1 MTVDV
6 VATAY
11 GTPALE
17 ALKTVVAEL
26 KRTDPMAR
34 VTVIAPNNIAGIVAR
49 RHLAAGTTGRPGTPG
64 RRGIAGIDVTTIAR
78 LAERIATLLLAPRRP
93 ATRTVIAAAWRRAL
107 ADDPLGFRDIAD
119 HPATVRALTQAHT
132 ELRDLSPRARQ
143 AVRLSTPVGHDL
155 VDLHESV
162 DGALRDTWYDTTD
175 VLRAA
180 ADHIDGVDLGACVL
194 FVPQDLDQGE
204 AAFVKALG
212 ANGNLTVI
220 AALTGVQRA
229 DTAVRHTLE
238 QLGLTADPVTRPRST
253 ASRVINAS
261 DADDEVRCVVRDLMT
276 SLRTTPA
283 HRIAVLYATARPYAR
298 LLHEQLRHAQVTV
311 NGAGVRP
318 ANERAVART
327 LLEVLALAADD
338 VPRADLFR
346 ALANA
351 PVRDFGGDRLPLSR
365 WERLSRSA
373 GVVAGDDWPVRLDAY
388 ISDRRAQ
395 AADEAADVEP
405 REWLIDRLGRD
416 VEAADALKTFVTRLR
431 AELRRGRGLTTWSGL
446 STWCQDLFVG
456 LIGAPEDLTALPVE
470 EQYTAVSLIGLLAGL
485 HGLDDLDTTADLE
498 TLRDV
503 LDTELAGALPRVG
516 RFGDGVLVA
525 PISASIGL
533 DLDIVYV
540 VGLSEDLYP
549 GGLRADALL
558 PDRARD
564 ATGGELPSR
573 RERLHTQQRQL
584 LAAFACAPEVVASFP
599 RGDLRRSSRR
609 LPSRFLL
616 PSLREL
622 SGDHTLAAT
631 EWNRRPTTYAHTLT
645 TVGSF
650 AGELLTT
657 GALSTGQEWRTR
669 AAVAA
674 GRLDDP
680 AVESAVEMLR
690 ARASDRFTRFDG
702 NLTDVDGLPDYA
714 VDDRAIS
721 PTALEGYSTCPHAYF
736 VGRLLGVQP
745 IDQPEDIVTISAMEI
760 GNLVH
765 GSVEILVSEFST
777 SLPLAGEP
785 WTAVQHRRLVA
796 IAGERAD
803 QFRERGLTGHPRLWE
818 PERDRV
824 INDVQW
830 LLGDDDEWRATR
842 AAAVVASEMPFG
854 LHGQAPVSVPIPG
867 GRVLMR
873 GSADKVDRG
882 ADGSLYVTD
891 LKTGSNRLFKGI
903 TEADPFVGGT
913 KLQLPVYGYAARQ
926 RYGGATTPVHATYW
940 FVRKDRGR
948 IGLDLT
954 PDVEAGYADVLRVI
968 VGSIARGL
976 FPPKAPDQPDFAWT
990 QCPYC
995 NPDDIGHA
1003 ENRERWE
1010 RKRHDPA
1017 LRELVT
1023 LIDPGVLTG
1032 TPT

>member
-6 VATAY
+6 VTTAY
-11 GTPALE
+11 GRAALT
-17 ALKTVVAEL
+17 ALGAVVADL
-26 KRTDPMAR
+26 KGTDRMAR
-34 VTVIAPNNIAGIVAR
+34 VTVIAPNNIAGMVAR
-49 RHLAAGTTGRPGTPG
+49 RHLAAGTPGRP
-64 RRGIAGIDVTTIAR
+64 GIAGIEVTTIAR
-78 LAERIATLLLAPRRP
+78 LAERIATPLLASRRP
-93 ATRTVIAAAWRRAL
+93 ATRTVVAAAWRRAL
-107 ADDPLGFRDIAD
+107 TQDPRGFQEIAD
-119 HPATVRALTQAHT
+119 HPATVRALAEAHT
-132 ELRDLSPRARQ
+132 ELRDVSPGARH
-143 AVRLSTPVGHDL
+143 AVSRSTPVGHDL
-155 VDLHESV
+155 VALHEDV
-162 DGALRDTWYDTTD
+162 VGALGNNWYDTTD
-175 VLRAA
+175 VLHVAT
-180 ADHIDGVDLGACVL
+180 DHLDGTDLGACIL
-194 FVPQDLDQGE
+194 YLPQDLDQSE

-212 ANGNLTVI
+212 VNADLTVI
-220 AALTGVQRA
+220 AALTGVVRA
-229 DTAVRHTLE
+229 DAAVRHTLE
-238 QLGLTADPVTRPRST
+238 QLGLMAETATPRST

-283 HRIAVLYATARPYAR
+283 HRVAVLYATARPYGR
-298 LLHEQLRHAQVTV
+298 LLHEQLRQAHVVV

-318 ANERAVART
+318 ADERAVART
-327 LLEVLALAADD
+327 LREVLALADGD

-351 PVRDFGGDRLPLSR
+351 PVRDFGGGRIPLAR

-373 GVVAGDDWPVRLDAY
+373 GIVAGDDWTARLDAY

-395 AADEAADVEP
+395 SADEAADVEP
-405 REWLIDRLGRD
+405 RQWMIDRLGRD
-416 VEAADALKTFVTRLR
+416 IEAAEALATFVTRLR
-431 AELRRGRGLTTWSGL
+431 AELRLGRGITTWSGL
-446 STWCQDLFVG
+446 ISWCRQLFAD
-456 LIGAPEDLTALPVE
+456 LIGDAGDLTSLPVE
-470 EQYTAVSLIGLLAGL
+470 EQYAATSVIGVLTGLL
-485 HGLDDLDTTADLE
+485 GLDDVETTASLE
-498 TLRDV
+498 TLRDI

-516 RFGDGVLVA
+516 RFGEGVLVA
-525 PISASIGL
+525 PISAAIGL
-533 DLDIVYV
+533 DLDVVYV

-549 GGLRADALL
+549 GRLRADALL

-631 EWNRRPTTYAHTLT
+631 EWNGHPAAYATTLT

-657 GALSTGQEWRTR
+657 DALSTGQEWRTR
-669 AAVAA
+669 ATAAA
-674 GRLDDP
+674 GRLDDA
-680 AVESAVEMLR
+680 AVTAATEMLR
-690 ARASDRFTRFDG
+690 ARAGDRFTRFDG
-702 NLTDVDGLPDYA
+702 NLTDVTGLPDYA
-714 VDDRAIS
+714 VDERAIS
-721 PTALEGYSTCPHAYF
+721 PTALESYSSCPHAF
-736 VGRLLGVQP
+736 FMGRLLGVEP
-745 IDQPEDIVTISAMEI
+745 IDQPEDIVTISPMEI

-765 GSVEILVSEFST
+765 GSLEILVAEFTT
-777 SLPLAGEP
+777 SLPGAGEP
-785 WTAVQHRRLVA
+785 WTAAQHERLVA
-796 IAGERAD
+796 IAAERAD
-803 QFRERGLTGHPRLWE
+803 EFRERGLTGHPRLWE

-824 INDVQW
+824 IDDVRW
-830 LLGDDDEWRATR
+830 LLDDDDDWRAEHG
-842 AAAVVASEMPFG
+842 AAVVASEMPFG
-854 LHGQAPVSVPIPG
+854 LHGEAPVQVPIPG
-867 GRVLMR
+867 GRILMR

-891 LKTGSNRLFKGI
+891 LKTGSDRLFKGI
-903 TEADPFVGGT
+903 TEDDPFVGGT

-926 RYGGATTPVHATYW
+926 RYGNATTPVHATYW
-940 FVRKDRGR
+940 FVRRNRGR

-954 PDVEAGYADVLRVI
+954 PEVEAGYAEVLRVI
-968 VGSIARGL
+968 AGSIAHGL
-976 FPPKAPDQPDFAWT
+976 FPPKSPEQPDFAWT

-1023 LIDPGVLTG
+1023 LIDPGVLAG
-1032 TPT
+1032 PTT

>member
-11 GTPALE
+11 GTPALG
-17 ALKTVVAEL
+17 ALSAVVAEL
-26 KRTDPMAR
+26 KGTDPMAR

-49 RHLAAGTTGRPGTPG
+49 RHLAAGTSSRP
-64 RRGIAGIDVTTIAR
+64 GIAGIDVTTIAR
-78 LAERIATLLLAPRRP
+78 LAERIAAPLLAPRRP
-93 ATRTVIAAAWRRAL
+93 ATRTVIAAGWRRAL
-107 ADDPLGFRDIAD
+107 ADDPLGFREIAD
-119 HPATVRALTQAHT
+119 HPATVRALTEAHT
-132 ELRDLSPRARQ
+132 ELRDLSTRARQ
-143 AVRLSTPVGHDL
+143 AVRLSTPVGHDRIA
-155 VDLHESV
+155 LHESV
-162 DGALRDTWYDTTD
+162 AGALRDNWYDTTD

-180 ADHIDGVDLGACVL
+180 AEHIEVVDVGACVL
-194 FVPQDLDQGE
+194 FMPQDLDQAE

-220 AALTGVQRA
+220 AALTGVRRA
-229 DTAVRHTLE
+229 DTAVRRTLE
-238 QLGLTADPVTRPRST
+238 QLGLTAEVTTPPST

-276 SLRTTPA
+276 ALRTTPA
-283 HRIAVLYATARPYAR
+283 HRVAVLYATARPYGR
-298 LLHEQLRHAQVTV
+298 LLHEQLRQAHVVV

-327 LLEVLALAADD
+327 LLELLALADSD

-351 PVRDFGGDRLPLSR
+351 PVRDFGSDRVPLSR

-373 GVVAGDDWPVRLDAY
+373 GIVAGDDWTVRLDAY

-395 AADEAADVEP
+395 AADEASGVEP

-416 VEAADALKTFVTRLR
+416 VEAAVALRTFVARLR

-446 STWCQDLFVG
+446 STWCHELFTA
-456 LIGAPEDLTALPVE
+456 LIGAADELTSLPVE
-470 EQYTAVSLIGLLAGL
+470 EQYTAVSVIGLLAGL
-485 HGLDDLDTTADLE
+485 HGLDDLDTTADLA
-498 TLRDV
+498 TLRDI

-525 PISASIGL
+525 PISAAVGL

-549 GGLRADALL
+549 GRLRADALL

-564 ATGGELPSR
+564 ATDGELPAR
-573 RERLHTQQRQL
+573 RERLHTRQRQL

-631 EWNRRPTTYAHTLT
+631 EWNRRPAAYAKTLT

-657 GALSTGQEWRTR
+657 NALSTGQEWRTR
-669 AAVAA
+669 AAAAA
-674 GRLDDP
+674 GRLEDA

-721 PTALEGYSTCPHAYF
+721 PTALEGYSTCPHAFF

-765 GSVEILVSEFST
+765 GSVELLVSEFPT

-785 WTAVQHRRLVA
+785 WTAAQHERLVA
-796 IAGERAD
+796 IAAERAE
-803 QFRERGLTGHPRLWE
+803 QFRQRGLTGHPRLWE

-824 INDVQW
+824 IDDVRW
-830 LLGDDDEWRATR
+830 LLTDDDLWRAAH

-854 LHGQAPVSVPIPG
+854 LQGEAPVAVPIRG

-891 LKTGSNRLFKGI
+891 LKTGSDRLFKGI
-903 TEADPFVGGT
+903 TQDDPFVAGT

-926 RYGGATTPVHATYW
+926 RYGSPATPVHATYW
-940 FVRKDRGR
+940 FVRKNRGR
-948 IGLDLT
+948 VGLDLT
-954 PDVEAGYADVLRVI
+954 PEVEAGYADVLRVI

-1023 LIDPGVLTG
+1023 LIDPGVLAG